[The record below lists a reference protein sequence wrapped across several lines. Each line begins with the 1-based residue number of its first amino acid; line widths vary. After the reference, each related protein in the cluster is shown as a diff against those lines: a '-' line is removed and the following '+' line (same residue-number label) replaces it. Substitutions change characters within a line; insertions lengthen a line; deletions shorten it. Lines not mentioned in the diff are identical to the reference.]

1 MLVTFGLPFFV
12 QFLSDPLFICEILC
26 FLRWYL
32 SFVFHCDSNK
42 VWRVPVYFLWTVS
55 IYKTHAMRG
64 WGRGGQGHSGGKI
77 NCAGVRA
84 KSFWRTLYFSRP
96 RPDHESQSGS
106 WSHRGMGIWSL
117 HTMWEYDLETAIAIR
132 LLTQPHTCERGSL
145 SFVATNQLKFVSMT
159 SASFPSMPSTAR
171 EKIWKITLLV
181 GVLTMLIIILLIQ
194 TIQDLI
200 YWFMLVVVR
209 VHVSKSDADHGVS

>member
-42 VWRVPVYFLWTVS
+42 VWRVPVYFLWPVS
-55 IYKTHAMRG
+55 NYKTHAMRG

-96 RPDHESQSGS
+96 GPDHESQSGS
-106 WSHRGMGIWSL
+106 CYHRGVGRQPLRIMQR
-117 HTMWEYDLETAIAIR
+117 YDCANAIVTR
-132 LLTQPHTCERGSL
+132 LLNQPHTYGMGSSSL
-145 SFVATNQLKFVSMT
+145 STISRHKVVST
-159 SASFPSMPSTAR
+159 TRASFP
-171 EKIWKITLLV
+171 IT
-181 GVLTMLIIILLIQ
+181 
-194 TIQDLI
+194 
-200 YWFMLVVVR
+200 
-209 VHVSKSDADHGVS
+209 